1 MAMILPGAFPGGIL
15 MPPLLPPSLAEMRQ
29 NLSLIAADWRAGS
42 GLARYFMASQLVSG
56 FLLLACSLV
65 SMGAGMA
72 GDPRT
77 SLLALV
83 AASVCFVQSL
93 GAFSVLKRR
102 FQVRYEVW

>member
-1 MAMILPGAFPGGIL
+1 

-29 NLSLIAADWRAGS
+29 NLKLIAADWRAGNRV
-42 GLARYFMASQLVSG
+42 ARYYMASQLVSG
-56 FLLLACSLV
+56 ALLLTCSV
-65 SMGAGMA
+65 ASMGAGLA

-93 GAFSVLKRR
+93 GTFSVLKRR